1 MSANEHF
8 PLLMDDVFVFPQN
21 DATADMIAA
30 ASKSSSSS
38 TSAHCLSLPS
48 LLLPFALLWV
58 VTQIGSTVRTPRF
71 AALPDWCD
79 GLTVYAGGGSFDS
92 SA

>member
-38 TSAHCLSLPS
+38 TSAQFYCPSLPS
-48 LLLPFALLWV
+48 LLLPSPLPWF
-58 VTQIGSTVRTPRF
+58 VTPIGCSTTSTLRPMN
-71 AALPDWCD
+71 
-79 GLTVYAGGGSFDS
+79 
-92 SA
+92 